1 MTATKRHVPLF
12 LGLIAGLVCL
22 MIISLSIGDSS
33 MSPLEVIR
41 VLFGKSTAAMTLII
55 TNIRLPRILAACIGG
70 GSLALS
76 GLLLQSLTRNPLA
89 DSGILGINAGA
100 GMAITLVIS
109 YSTSDSLISRQWL
122 PLMTISGAMATIVLV
137 YLLSLSHGRINPIR
151 LIVTGVGVSSMLS
164 SLMIAFVGNV
174 NRYKVD
180 YVIHWLSGQLTGDD
194 WSKLSIVAPLLG
206 ITWLLA
212 FSQAYKLNI
221 MALNDEASMA
231 LGFKLHQYCTI
242 VLALSAILSA
252 LSVILVGNI
261 TFIGLIAGHT
271 SKRLVGANH
280 RLSLPVSLFIGMIL
294 LLLADTIGRVYLV
307 GSNIP
312 TGILVS
318 IIGAPYFLYLMV
330 KMT

>member
-1 MTATKRHVPLF
+1 
-12 LGLIAGLVCL
+12 
-22 MIISLSIGDSS
+22 MIISLSIGESS
-33 MSPLEVIR
+33 MSPLEVVR
-41 VLFGKSTAAMTLII
+41 VLFGKSTADMALII
-55 TNIRLPRILAACIGG
+55 TNIRLPRILATCIGG

-76 GLLLQSLTRNPLA
+76 GLMLQSLTRNPLA

-109 YSTSDSLISRQWL
+109 YSTSNSLTSRQGL

-137 YLLSLSHGRINPIR
+137 YLLSLRHGHIDPIR
-151 LIVTGVGVSSMLS
+151 LIVTGVGLSTMLY

-231 LGFKLHQYCTI
+231 LGFKLHQYRTI
-242 VLALSAILSA
+242 VLALSAILAA

-271 SKRLVGANH
+271 SKRLVGADH

-318 IIGAPYFLYLMV
+318 IIGASYFLYLMV